1 MSDTTQLVSKVFVMD
16 DSSECLDQIKQFCD
30 QNRLIGLKVNFAA
43 NIMAILSSNVDLGAI
58 LLAENYC
65 ESLANTMD
73 LARQI
78 NTARPELPIVLRRTS
93 SSTFDELPEKQRKLF
108 CATYTIDDMAPLKKV
123 IDEYIFSLVY
133 PNALVRGISEITV
146 NTLENQF
153 KQLKVSAET
162 PYIVR
167 DRIIFGEVFS
177 LIPLASSWCRG
188 YMMLQ
193 TEEGAI
199 LDMLGFDEL
208 TENQGSATFRTV
220 NNILGEVTNL
230 IWGSFKTHFIA
241 VDDPGSGSI
250 SEVPMVINHKH
261 KYISFGSENPHLCF
275 KYILTDERKGYFIT
289 IYQWVVFNLYW
300 SPDDFKEIKASV
312 DDFVD
317 SGELELF

>member
-1 MSDTTQLVSKVFVMD
+1 MSDVTQLVSKVFVLENT
-16 DSSECLDQIKQFCD
+16 SESLGYIKQFCNK
-30 QNRLIGLKVNFAA
+30 NRLIGLKVNYAS

-58 LLAENYC
+58 LLAEDYC
-65 ESLANTMD
+65 DSLENTID

-78 NTARPELPIVLRRTS
+78 NTTRPELPIVLRRTS
-93 SSTFDELPEKQRKLF
+93 PSTFDELSEKQRKLF
-108 CATYTIDDMAPLKKV
+108 CATYTMDDLSPLQKV

-146 NTLENQF
+146 SALANQF
-153 KQLKVSAET
+153 KHLKVSAQT

-188 YMMLQ
+188 HMMLQ
-193 TEEGAI
+193 AEESAI
-199 LDMLGFDEL
+199 LDILGVDEL
-208 TENQGSATFRTV
+208 TNDDNPATFRTV
-220 NNILGEVTNL
+220 NNVLGEVTNL

-241 VDDPGSGSI
+241 VDDPGPGST
-250 SEVPMVINHKH
+250 SEVPMVINHQH

-275 KYILTDERKGYFIT
+275 KYTLANESKGCCIS
-289 IYQWVVFNLYW
+289 IYQWFVFNLYW
-300 SPDDFKEIKASV
+300 SPEDFKEIKVSV

>member
-1 MSDTTQLVSKVFVMD
+1 MSDTPQLVSKVFVMD

-65 ESLANTMD
+65 ESLANTID

-93 SSTFDELPEKQRKLF
+93 SSTFDGLPEKQRKLF
-108 CATYTIDDMAPLKKV
+108 CATYTIDDMSPLKKV
-123 IDEYIFSLVY
+123 TDEYIFSLVY

-146 NTLENQF
+146 NTLANQF

-241 VDDPGSGSI
+241 VDDPGSGSV

-300 SPDDFKEIKASV
+300 SPEDFKEIKASV

>member
-78 NTARPELPIVLRRTS
+78 NAARPELPIVLRRTS

-108 CATYTIDDMAPLKKV
+108 CATYTIDDMSPLKKV

-133 PNALVRGISEITV
+133 PNALVRGISEITI
-146 NTLENQF
+146 NTLANQF

-241 VDDPGSGSI
+241 VDDPGSSSI

-275 KYILTDERKGYFIT
+275 KYILTDENKGYFIT

-300 SPDDFKEIKASV
+300 SPEDFKEIKASV